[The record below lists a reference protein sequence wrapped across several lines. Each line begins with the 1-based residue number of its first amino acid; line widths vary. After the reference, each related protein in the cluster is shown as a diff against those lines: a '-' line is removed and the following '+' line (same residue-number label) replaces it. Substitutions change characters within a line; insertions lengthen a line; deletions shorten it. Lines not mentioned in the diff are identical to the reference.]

1 MSKTT
6 RVPLTALIS
15 ALNLFPPD
23 GRVWYKKKRNIL
35 RMALIAFCLIGMLVV
50 CFKYGGN
57 VRKHLWIGI
66 GGYSGVLFFFS
77 FFPTYV
83 FYRIRRRQAGPTKA
97 DLGFMAFLFLLSFYP
112 LIMLGMVTADIVQGP
127 IDKVIHVE
135 EKWDPKRGGDMVK
148 TSEGTQYEIA
158 DRKIKM
164 REGGTYRVKVLKHS
178 KLILEAKKQR

>member
-15 ALNLFPPD
+15 ALNLFPLT
-23 GRVWYKKKRNIL
+23 GGFGTRKKKHPADGPHCVLLDRHAG
-35 RMALIAFCLIGMLVV
+35 RMLQIRRQRAQAFMD
-50 CFKYGGN
+50 
-57 VRKHLWIGI
+57 RHRGI
-66 GGYSGVLFFFS
+66 QRRTVFLQFFS
-77 FFPTYV
+77 YICLLSNPP
-83 FYRIRRRQAGPTKA
+83 RQAGPTKA